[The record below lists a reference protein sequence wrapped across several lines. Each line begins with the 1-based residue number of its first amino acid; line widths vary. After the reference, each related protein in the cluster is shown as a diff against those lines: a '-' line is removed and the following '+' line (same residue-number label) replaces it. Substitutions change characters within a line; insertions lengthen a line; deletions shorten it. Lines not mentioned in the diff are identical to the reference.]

1 MALSESSPDT
11 ATPRGTATAG
21 SDADGTVVWLRG
33 EHDISTVAE
42 LSDTMSR
49 AIARDHA
56 DLVVDLSEVE
66 FMSAA
71 TVGAIVRSRNFLR
84 LRSRSIIV
92 RAPSRSARLILD
104 ICGLG
109 GLGGLV
115 DAAPIRTAPIAG
127 SAPRPR
133 RASVSTTARL
143 IHAVRRVCSVR
154 SRLVVRERGGTP
166 ASRRGS

>member
-92 RAPSRSARLILD
+92 RAPSRSARLVLD

-109 GLGGLV
+109 GLV
-115 DAAPIRTAPIAG
+115 DAASNRTAPSAG

-133 RASVSTTARL
+133 RASASTTARL